1 MRIIVTVF
9 VEDIATALDESF
21 NDWQQFLNIQ
31 TGEIEVLSNDRLLD
45 TDEELAEK
53 IDTSNDYIKLPSQY
67 DLNQY
72 QIMENFADNVNDVR
86 IAKKLWIAL
95 NGRKPFRH
103 FKDTINYLGIAQDY
117 YKFRFQA
124 YLDIAVEWCE
134 DHQIPY
140 KWKNPPKAFL
150 DDNNASY
157 DTLAK
162 RILSRKVILARI
174 LKYTVPEFADCSL
187 EDIAGKYIE
196 GDPTADIN
204 TIPLDDTLYIKGSQN
219 ESNSP
224 NEKVVT
230 FDIIFDAIA
239 PDTGIPIQLIINVE
253 PQKSANPG
261 YPIIKRALYYTS
273 RLISSQKEKYFVG
286 DDYAKIR
293 KVYSI
298 WVIMDATQERSNL
311 IQRFKLTEEL
321 LHGCF
326 HENIKNYDLMTIIL
340 LNLGEGSM
348 THDLLK
354 MLHLIFLDLLNTEQ
368 KEEILLDD
376 YGIKLTRDMREEIDR
391 MGGLMQPAVDMAV
404 RKATKKAA
412 AEAAAVALETG
423 KNEGKEIERLSSI
436 RNIMETLHFTA
447 QQAMDALKINQ
458 SMQH

>member
-45 TDEELAEK
+45 TDEELAKK

-67 DLNQY
+67 DVNQY

-162 RILSRKVILARI
+162 RILSRKVILAWI
-174 LKYTVPEFADCSL
+174 LKCTVPEFADCSL

-204 TIPLDDTLYIKGSQN
+204 TIPIDDTLYIKGSQN

-230 FDIIFDAIA
+230 FDIIFEAIA
-239 PDTGIPIQLIINVE
+239 PDTGKPIQLIINVE
-253 PQKSANPG
+253 PQKAANPG

-321 LHGCF
+321 LHGTF
-326 HENIKNYDLMTIIL
+326 HENIKNYDMLTIIM
-340 LNLGEGSM
+340 LNLGEGEMS
-348 THDLLK
+348 HDLLK
-354 MLHLIFLDLLNTEQ
+354 MLHLIFLDLLKTEQ
-368 KEEILLDD
+368 KETILIDE
-376 YGIKLTRDMREEIDR
+376 YGIKLTRDMREEIDK
-391 MGGLMQPAVDMAV
+391 MGGLMQPAIDMAV
-404 RKATKKAA
+404 RKAVSQ
-412 AEAAAVALETG
+412 AVAE
-423 KNEGKEIERLSSI
+423 KEEKERLSSI
-436 RNIMETLHFTA
+436 RNLMKNMKLSATK
-447 QQAMDALKINQ
+447 AMNVLEIPESEHSKYMALLQ
-458 SMQH
+458 

>member
-45 TDEELAEK
+45 TDEELAKK

-67 DLNQY
+67 DVNQY

-124 YLDIAVEWCE
+124 YLDIAVEW
-134 DHQIPY
+134 Y

-162 RILSRKVILARI
+162 RILSRKVILAWI

-204 TIPLDDTLYIKGSQN
+204 TIPIDDTLYIKGSQN

-230 FDIIFDAIA
+230 FDIIFEAIA
-239 PDTGIPIQLIINVE
+239 PDTGKPIQLIINVE
-253 PQKSANPG
+253 PQKAANPG

-298 WVIMDATQERSNL
+298 WVIMNATQERSNL
-311 IQRFKLTEEL
+311 IQRFKINEEL

-326 HENIKNYDLMTIIL
+326 HENVKNYDLMTIIL
-340 LNLGEGSM
+340 LNLGEGEMS
-348 THDLLK
+348 HDLLK

-368 KEEILLDD
+368 KEAILLND
-376 YGIKLTRDMREEIDR
+376 YGIKLTRDMREEMER

-404 RKATKKAA
+404 RKAVTK
-412 AEAAAVALETG
+412 AVTET
-423 KNEGKEIERLSSI
+423 EINTRKDERLSSI
-436 RNIMETLHFTA
+436 RNLMKNMKWTA
-447 QQAMDALKINQ
+447 QQAMEALGIPMDEQ
-458 SMQH
+458 SKYLTLI

>member
-45 TDEELAEK
+45 TDEELAKK

-67 DLNQY
+67 DVNQY

-162 RILSRKVILARI
+162 RILSRKVILAWI

-204 TIPLDDTLYIKGSQN
+204 TILFTL
-219 ESNSP
+219 
-224 NEKVVT
+224 
-230 FDIIFDAIA
+230 
-239 PDTGIPIQLIINVE
+239 
-253 PQKSANPG
+253 
-261 YPIIKRALYYTS
+261 RA
-273 RLISSQKEKYFVG
+273 
-286 DDYAKIR
+286 AK
-293 KVYSI
+293 
-298 WVIMDATQERSNL
+298 M
-311 IQRFKLTEEL
+311 
-321 LHGCF
+321 
-326 HENIKNYDLMTIIL
+326 
-340 LNLGEGSM
+340 
-348 THDLLK
+348 
-354 MLHLIFLDLLNTEQ
+354 
-368 KEEILLDD
+368 
-376 YGIKLTRDMREEIDR
+376 
-391 MGGLMQPAVDMAV
+391 
-404 RKATKKAA
+404 KATAPMRRLLPSILFLKLLLLIPANLFNSSSMWSPRKLPIP
-412 AEAAAVALETG
+412 V
-423 KNEGKEIERLSSI
+423 ILSSKGHFI
-436 RNIMETLHFTA
+436 TLAVLFLLRRKNILSVTIMPRFARYTLFG
-447 QQAMDALKINQ
+447 
-458 SMQH
+458 

>member
-1 MRIIVTVF
+1 M
-9 VEDIATALDESF
+9 
-21 NDWQQFLNIQ
+21 
-31 TGEIEVLSNDRLLD
+31 
-45 TDEELAEK
+45 
-53 IDTSNDYIKLPSQY
+53 DYI
-67 DLNQY
+67 D
-72 QIMENFADNVNDVR
+72 AD
-86 IAKKLWIAL
+86 
-95 NGRKPFRH
+95 
-103 FKDTINYLGIAQDY
+103 
-117 YKFRFQA
+117 
-124 YLDIAVEWCE
+124 
-134 DHQIPY
+134 
-140 KWKNPPKAFL
+140 
-150 DDNNASY
+150 NASY

-187 EDIAGKYIE
+187 EDIAGKYFE

-230 FDIIFDAIA
+230 FDIIFEAIA
-239 PDTGIPIQLIINVE
+239 PDTGKPIQLIINVE
-253 PQKSANPG
+253 PQKAANPG

-273 RLISSQKEKYFVG
+273 RLISFQKEKYFVG

-311 IQRFKLTEEL
+311 IQRFKINEEL

-340 LNLGEGSM
+340 LNLGEGEM

-354 MLHLIFLDLLNTEQ
+354 MLHLIFLDLLKTEQ
-368 KEEILLDD
+368 KEAILLDD
-376 YGIKLTRDMREEIDR
+376 YGIKLTRDMRGEMDR

-404 RKATKKAA
+404 KKATKKAA

-423 KNEGKEIERLSSI
+423 KNEGKETERLSSI

-447 QQAMDALKINQ
+447 QQAMDALKIPQDEQ
-458 SMQH
+458 SKYAALI

>member
-45 TDEELAEK
+45 TDEELAKK

-67 DLNQY
+67 DVNQY

-134 DHQIPY
+134 DNKIPY
-140 KWKNPPKAFL
+140 EWKNPPKEFL

-230 FDIIFDAIA
+230 FDIIFEAIA
-239 PDTGIPIQLIINVE
+239 PDTGKPIQLIINVE
-253 PQKSANPG
+253 PQKAANPG

-321 LHGCF
+321 LHGTF
-326 HENIKNYDLMTIIL
+326 HENIKNYDMLTIIM
-340 LNLGEGSM
+340 LNLGEGEMS
-348 THDLLK
+348 HDLLK
-354 MLHLIFLDLLNTEQ
+354 MLHLIFLDLLKTEQ
-368 KEEILLDD
+368 KETILLDE
-376 YGIKLTRDMREEIDR
+376 YGIKLTRDMREEIDK
-391 MGGLMQPAVDMAV
+391 MGGLMQPAIDMAV
-404 RKATKKAA
+404 RKAVSQ
-412 AEAAAVALETG
+412 AVAE
-423 KNEGKEIERLSSI
+423 KEEKERLSSI
-436 RNIMETLHFTA
+436 RNLMKNMKLSATK
-447 QQAMDALKINQ
+447 AMNVLEIPESEHSKYMALLQ
-458 SMQH
+458 

>member
-1 MRIIVTVF
+1 MSSRPPRPTKKCPHCNVEGILFSLDILDVSDVSLFNCCNSFFTNFPHCCIFIKIYCIFLTQILKFRKKVIVIVTVF
-9 VEDIATALDESF
+9 VEDIATAFDEHFS
-21 NDWQQFLNIQ
+21 
-31 TGEIEVLSNDRLLD
+31 GEIVTLSSDGVLD
-45 TDEELAEK
+45 TDEELAEE
-53 IDTSNDYIKLPSQY
+53 IDSTDDYIRLPGQY
-67 DLNQY
+67 DLHEY
-72 QIMENFADNVNDVR
+72 RIMENFAGTVTNEKM
-86 IAKKLWIAL
+86 AGKLWRAL
-95 NGRKPFRH
+95 NGKKPFRH

-140 KWKNPPKAFL
+140 EWKNPPKDFL

-174 LKYTVPEFADCSL
+174 LKYTVPEFSDCSL

-230 FDIIFDAIA
+230 FDIIFEAIA
-239 PDTGIPIQLIINVE
+239 PDTGKPIQLIINV
-253 PQKSANPG
+253 PG

-286 DDYAKIR
+286 DDYAKIC

-311 IQRFKLTEEL
+311 IQRFKITEEL
-321 LHGCF
+321 L
-326 HENIKNYDLMTIIL
+326 ITSRYL
-340 LNLGEGSM
+340 
-348 THDLLK
+348 
-354 MLHLIFLDLLNTEQ
+354 
-368 KEEILLDD
+368 
-376 YGIKLTRDMREEIDR
+376 
-391 MGGLMQPAVDMAV
+391 P
-404 RKATKKAA
+404 
-412 AEAAAVALETG
+412 
-423 KNEGKEIERLSSI
+423 
-436 RNIMETLHFTA
+436 
-447 QQAMDALKINQ
+447 
-458 SMQH
+458 